1 MAQNGL
7 LKLSL
12 KRQTLLCC
20 CFYILFFYVSSPLYY
35 YNVDH
40 TTTITSMSDKRS
52 KSSRTSSKTMEFN
65 LAQLSLDLQG
75 CCCCQYQLWLLFRL
89 FYWLFAADIK
99 TIVLQG
105 FNINRIQTAD
115 NCRYFSKSKYISYC
129 VEIIYMFSIHYV
141 RMNDTYLNKY
151 LIHMCST
158 QK

>member
-20 CFYILFFYVSSPLYY
+20 CFYILFFYVFFPLLLLLLC
-35 YNVDH
+35 
-40 TTTITSMSDKRS
+40 TTITSMSDKRS

-115 NCRYFSKSKYISYC
+115 NCRYFSKSKYISYF
-129 VEIIYMFSIHYV
+129 VEIIYMFSIFYV
-141 RMNDTYLNKY
+141 RMIL
-151 LIHMCST
+151 S
-158 QK
+158 

>member
-20 CFYILFFYVSSPLYY
+20 CFYILFFYVFFPLLLLLLC
-35 YNVDH
+35 
-40 TTTITSMSDKRS
+40 TTITSMSDKRS

-75 CCCCQYQLWLLFRL
+75 CCCYCCYGYFFRL

-129 VEIIYMFSIHYV
+129 VEIIYMFSILYV
-141 RMNDTYLNKY
+141 RIILA
-151 LIHMCST
+151 
-158 QK
+158 

>member
-20 CFYILFFYVSSPLYY
+20 CFYILFFYVFFPLLLLLC
-35 YNVDH
+35 
-40 TTTITSMSDKRS
+40 TTITSMSDKRS

-105 FNINRIQTAD
+105 FNINRIQTD
-115 NCRYFSKSKYISYC
+115 NRHHFSISKHIEYVQFIC
-129 VEIIYMFSIHYV
+129 MFSIVYV
-141 RMNDTYLNKY
+141 SSF
-151 LIHMCST
+151 LIPNCLTMT
-158 QK
+158 EK

>member
-20 CFYILFFYVSSPLYY
+20 CFYILFFYVFFPLLLLLLC
-35 YNVDH
+35 
-40 TTTITSMSDKRS
+40 TTITSMSDKRS

-75 CCCCQYQLWLLFRL
+75 CCYCCYGYFFRL

-129 VEIIYMFSIHYV
+129 VEIIYMFSILYV
-141 RMNDTYLNKY
+141 RMNDTCLNKY